1 MKINLG
7 EVRKT
12 FKNFED
18 KVKESEN
25 IEKDIVFLE
34 KEIDKLD
41 SNGFKEEVKKEISEI
56 KNKKFN
62 PDGKIDLDKNS
73 ERKVAVEKLKLKIK
87 AKKEADSYYE
97 NALIDFNKKIWVEAK
112 INAEK
117 AKEIYGKIG
126 NDDGISKCDKLLSQ
140 IPHWDP
146 TPIKLEIKR
155 TVYDPVTRSFV
166 SKNKLDYPEISK
178 WLDAHPPDYWYIL
191 RIDNLA
197 GTVEQWAVELE
208 TQKAVSVNEAF
219 IDGIDCTP
227 LLETDTMWKDKR
239 WKNKY
244 IFSVPKEKGI
254 PLPSNGVKRLYFR
267 LNINCN
273 IVLQSMYAVSG
284 NVIADELIL
293 PIKEKKFPY
302 SCDLIILK
310 NIWEKM
316 PKDVE
321 KYLEDKDSEYKSI
334 KNSTATE
341 DRRRSAYY
349 CCDLIKMNLGLGK
362 ASDALKYCLDMQ
374 NYAFGKTKEEVEKLA
389 EDLEARVKNGFP
401 ISNDFSEK
409 AEVIMHK
416 VKMGWT

>member
-1 MKINLG
+1 MKIDLG
-7 EVRKT
+7 EVREK
-12 FKNFED
+12 FKDFGKN
-18 KVKESEN
+18 VKDLEK
-25 IEKDIVFLE
+25 IEKY
-34 KEIDKLD
+34 LD
-41 SNGFKEEVKKEISEI
+41 SPDFEGFEAEVSEI

-62 PDGKIDLDKNS
+62 PDGKIDLDKIPEIKS
-73 ERKVAVEKLKLKIK
+73 AVEELKLKIQ
-87 AKKEADSYYE
+87 AKKEV
-97 NALIDFNKKIWVEAK
+97 DFPPPP
-112 INAEK
+112 
-117 AKEIYGKIG
+117 
-126 NDDGISKCDKLLSQ
+126 S
-140 IPHWDP
+140 P
-146 TPIKLEIKR
+146 TRLEIKR

-178 WLDAHPPDYWYIL
+178 WLDEHPPDYWYIL

-208 TQKAVSVNEAF
+208 TQKAVSVNEAY

-227 LLETDTMWKDKR
+227 LCEKDNLWKDKF

-244 IFSVPKEKGI
+244 IFSVPTEKGI

-267 LNINCN
+267 LSIDCN
-273 IVLQSMYAVSG
+273 IVLQSMYAISG

-302 SCDLIILK
+302 SCELKILK
-310 NIWEKM
+310 DIRAKR
-316 PKDVE
+316 PRDVE

-374 NYAFGKTKEEVEKLA
+374 NYAFGKTKEEVLKLA
-389 EDLEARVKNGFP
+389 EQLEARVKNNFP
-401 ISNDFSEK
+401 ISDDLSEK
-409 AEVIMHK
+409 AEVIMHQ